1 MKNLE
6 NKIALVTGA
15 SRGLGR
21 GIAIELAAR
30 GAEVIVNYNG
40 SESRAAEVVKE
51 ITGAGGKA
59 VKIQAD
65 VSDIASVNHLFEEIA
80 LHYGRLDI
88 LINNAGTSQAK
99 DIFDIDNDDW
109 MRIINNNLTSGFY
122 CSKKAMEIFRKQNSG
137 RIVFISSVVGLQ
149 GALYGH
155 VHYAATKSGQLG
167 MMRSLARTAAPYNIT
182 VNAIAP
188 GIIETEL
195 LLEIHGEEGVK
206 KIADTIP
213 LGLGKVKDVGNA
225 VAFLCSDESSYLT
238 GITIDVN
245 GGMYMH

>member
-51 ITGAGGKA
+51 IAGAGGKA

-65 VSDIASVNHLFEEIA
+65 VSDIGSVNHLFEEIV
-80 LHYGRLDI
+80 LCYGRLDI

-99 DIFDIDNDDW
+99 DIFDIGNDDW

-155 VHYAATKSGQLG
+155 IHYAATKSGQLG
-167 MMRSLARTAAPYNIT
+167 MMRTLARTAAPYNIT

-195 LLEIHGEEGVK
+195 LLEIHGEEGIK

>member
-1 MKNLE
+1 MKSLE

-15 SRGLGR
+15 SRGLGK

-40 SESRAAEVVKE
+40 SEKRASEVVEE
-51 ITGAGGKA
+51 IQNAGGKA

-65 VSDIASVNHLFEEIA
+65 VSNMSSTDHLFEEIMRSC
-80 LHYGRLDI
+80 GRLDI

-99 DIFDIDNDDW
+99 DIFDITNDDW
-109 MRIINNNLTSGFY
+109 HRIINTNLTSGYY
-122 CSKKAMEIFRKQNSG
+122 CSKKAMELFRNQNSG

-167 MMRSLARTAAPYNIT
+167 VMRTLARTAAPYNVT

-213 LGLGKVKDVGNA
+213 LGLGNVKDVGNA
-225 VAFLCSDESSYLT
+225 VAFLCSDESRYLT
-238 GITIDVN
+238 GITLDVN